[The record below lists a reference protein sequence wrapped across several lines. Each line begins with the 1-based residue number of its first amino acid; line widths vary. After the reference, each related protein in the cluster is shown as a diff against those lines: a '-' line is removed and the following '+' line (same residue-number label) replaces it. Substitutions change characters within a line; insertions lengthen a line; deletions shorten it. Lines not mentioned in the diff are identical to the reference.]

1 MRCKSVTALRHG
13 LPPWCPDIVQAC
25 PANQRRFIS
34 QKKCRKDFLS
44 RKHLCNQRRDTH
56 MPRIKRQ
63 IYRLGTLRLCCERR
77 SRQYE
82 FGSLRADRILREGS
96 VCQCGKTNY
105 AEKPT
110 DDSHDPVTT
119 RRVEIYPR

>member
-1 MRCKSVTALRHG
+1 MVARHYY
-13 LPPWCPDIVQAC
+13 
-25 PANQRRFIS
+25 
-34 QKKCRKDFLS
+34 
-44 RKHLCNQRRDTH
+44 RDSG
-56 MPRIKRQ
+56 
-63 IYRLGTLRLCCERR
+63 GTTIELT
-77 SRQYE
+77 
-82 FGSLRADRILREGS
+82 DRILREGS